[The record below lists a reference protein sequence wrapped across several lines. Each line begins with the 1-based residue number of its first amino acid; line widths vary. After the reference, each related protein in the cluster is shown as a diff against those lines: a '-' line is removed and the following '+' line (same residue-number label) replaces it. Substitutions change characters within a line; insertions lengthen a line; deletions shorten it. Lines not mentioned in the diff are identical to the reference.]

1 MMMNAMR
8 FCGICSKI
16 CSSTTKK
23 LRYHKQIAC
32 QLRTQYVANI
42 WAYSNTVTLKIEVR
56 GH

>member
-1 MMMNAMR
+1 MNAMR

-32 QLRTQYVANI
+32 QLHTQYVANI